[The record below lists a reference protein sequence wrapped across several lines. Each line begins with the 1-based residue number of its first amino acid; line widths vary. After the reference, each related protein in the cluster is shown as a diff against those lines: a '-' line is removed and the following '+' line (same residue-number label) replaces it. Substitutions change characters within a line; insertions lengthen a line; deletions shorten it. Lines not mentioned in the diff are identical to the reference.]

1 MVKVSLPRQF
11 MSYTDLIGDFESQGT
26 TIQSV
31 LDELVDTYPFLK
43 VQLYNNDRTLRNFV
57 NLFVNEQMAVDLSAS
72 IPSCSRIQIIVAVA
86 GG

>member
-31 LDELVDTYPFLK
+31 LGELVDTYPFLK
-43 VQLYNNDRTLRNFV
+43 VQLYNNDRALRNFV
-57 NLFVNEQMAVDLSAS
+57 NLFVNEQMEVNLSAS
-72 IPSCSRIQIIVAVA
+72 IPSCSRIKIIVAVA